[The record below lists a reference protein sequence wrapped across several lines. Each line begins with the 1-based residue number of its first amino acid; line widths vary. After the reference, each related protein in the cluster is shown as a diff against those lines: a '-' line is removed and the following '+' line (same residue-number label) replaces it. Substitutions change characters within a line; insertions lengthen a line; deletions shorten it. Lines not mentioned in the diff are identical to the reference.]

1 MREWVKSQPGL
12 VTISIV
18 YMLWLILIHA
28 ISSFFGGLN
37 VFMQCLGYL
46 PIPVIAW
53 CFFSDTLRPY
63 LHFHHSRILLFLLVI
78 YGILGIN
85 AIKEGASWIG
95 FITLLVLVAP
105 MEELLFRGILYK
117 ELCRYHSKVNA
128 WIITVV
134 LFSITHLGQRIFVDG
149 YIGIELLGSMLQFTI
164 VSLLLCG
171 IFTLSLEYSGTLWM
185 PALLHCLWNENA
197 MITLLLFVPI
207 FLYLYW
213 RSGKTN
219 M

>member
-53 CFFSDTLRPY
+53 CFFSDTLIPY
-63 LHFHHSRILLFLLVI
+63 LRFHHIKILLFLLVI
-78 YGILGIN
+78 YGILGIY
-85 AIKEGASWIG
+85 AIIEGASWIG
-95 FITLLVLVAP
+95 VITLLVLVGP

-117 ELCRYHSKVNA
+117 ELCRYHRKVIA
-128 WIITVV
+128 WVITAV

-164 VSLLLCG
+164 VSLFLCG

-185 PALLHCLWNENA
+185 PALLHCLWNQNA
-197 MITLLLFVPI
+197 IIALLLFVPI